1 MNAIQFFDWGK
12 SSALIVKWRIKNFF
26 LTQQAQTIFDYMKQF
41 SGKIGRLKIRIAG
54 SHNTNFINVETIN
67 VIRQEND
74 MIVTIFNN
82 RYPEEFKSLLNFAI
96 TSATYEFIN
105 YNYSIPPKTLI
116 NIDILFKNRKIYVD
130 NKYFN
135 SGTLTMYGNSLY
147 FEDTKET
154 LKVSDIVGQEFL
166 IVPKNI

>member
-12 SSALIVKWRIKNFF
+12 SRSLIVKWRIKNFF
-26 LTQQAQTIFDYMKQF
+26 LTQQAQTIFNHIKQF
-41 SGKIGRLKIRIAG
+41 SGKMGRLKIRIAG

-74 MIVTIFNN
+74 MFVTVFNN
-82 RYPEEFKSLLNFAI
+82 RYPEAFKLLLNWEI

-105 YNYSIPPKTLI
+105 YKYDVPKILI
-116 NIDILFKNRKIYVD
+116 NIDIFFKDRKIYVD

-166 IVPKNI
+166 IVPKDI